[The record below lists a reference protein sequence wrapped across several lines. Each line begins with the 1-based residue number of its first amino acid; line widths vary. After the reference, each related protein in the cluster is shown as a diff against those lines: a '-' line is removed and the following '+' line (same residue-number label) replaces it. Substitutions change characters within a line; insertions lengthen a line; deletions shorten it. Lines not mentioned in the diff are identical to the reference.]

1 MRIRAAW
8 IAALCLGCLGGAR
21 AGMLAQEGPVAL
33 GLAGPGS
40 VTQTSLPFHL
50 SAPARVWAEAAGLSG
65 LESGRSGEAPEAFL
79 DEQYLGPLL
88 AEHGRSW
95 RSPEALDL
103 DAGDHVLLLRCS
115 SVGIPKPCGIHVL
128 RVLSGEPG
136 PAAPAKRALAP
147 ARQDCGH
154 PALSRRWPP
163 RFHGQGL
170 VLSVLS
176 GRSQSAGVMARLLP
190 GQAWACRV
198 RLPAPDGQA
207 LPLMAHF
214 TASPSGKGCLLLSLD
229 QGFQGKADALGYRP
243 DAWEPLRVS
252 LCQGRLHVAL
262 AQAPPFDLDYPG
274 PSLDLELAA
283 QDVELGLKPAQP

>member
-1 MRIRAAW
+1 MRIERALLALLLAL
-8 IAALCLGCLGGAR
+8 AARGGA
-21 AGMLAQEGPVAL
+21 AVLAQAGPLAL
-33 GLAGPGS
+33 ALAGPDS

-88 AEHGRSW
+88 AEHHGSW
-95 RSPEALDL
+95 RSPEALAL

-115 SVGIPKPCGIHVL
+115 SVGIPRPCGITAL
-128 RVLSGEPG
+128 RVVSDAPG
-136 PAAPAKRALAP
+136 PTALARP
-147 ARQDCGH
+147 GAAKTPPDCGRLV
-154 PALSRRWPP
+154 LSRRWPP
-163 RFHGQGL
+163 RYHGQSL

-190 GQAWACRV
+190 GQAWACQL
-198 RLPAPDGQA
+198 RLPAPNGRA
-207 LPLMAHF
+207 LPLVAHF
-214 TASPSGKGCLLLSLD
+214 TASPSGQGCLLLSLD
-229 QGFQGKADALGYRP
+229 QDFHGPVDALGYRP
-243 DAWEPLRVS
+243 DHWEPLRIS

-262 AQAPPFDLDYPG
+262 AQAPPFDLNCAA

-283 QDVELGLKPAQP
+283 QDVELGLKPAEP